1 MYVDSSF
8 VLTCNPISCM
18 HTYGSE
24 QTNNVRLSSQTL
36 ILVEMNYPG
45 NIVIKLLLIGSI
57 IDL

>member
-1 MYVDSSF
+1 
-8 VLTCNPISCM
+8 M
-18 HTYGSE
+18 HAYGSE
-24 QTNNVRLSSQTL
+24 QTNNIKLSSQTL

>member
-1 MYVDSSF
+1 
-8 VLTCNPISCM
+8 M

-45 NIVIKLLLIGSI
+45 NTVIKLHVLLIGSI